1 MFLSTS
7 HPYLVSITFYFLK
20 QMDLTTSQGTRFV
33 VLYAI
38 DPPHTDGT
46 NVFLKLFMNG
56 RHVTSWGIDPR
67 TMPVGRAMLGLFEAN
82 KKLKSKASILNP
94 AETKPFYFND
104 QKRDVSAAEN
114 GGVIEVRVFRA
125 CGKRRRGAILDPFR
139 DQGIFGIE

>member
-1 MFLSTS
+1 MA
-7 HPYLVSITFYFLK
+7 
-20 QMDLTTSQGTRFV
+20 LTASQGTRFV
-33 VLYAI
+33 VQYAI

-67 TMPVGRAMLGLFEAN
+67 TMPVGRARLGLFEAD
-82 KKLKSKASILNP
+82 KKLKSKALIPNP

-104 QKRDVSAAEN
+104 QKRDLSAAEN

-125 CGKRRRGAILDPFR
+125 CGKRRRGAILDAFR
-139 DQGIFGIE
+139 GQDNYGIE